1 MTTHTTP
8 PPHADQTDQT
18 DQTAE
23 PARRASRFD
32 ERGIALQTV
41 IIMVV
46 LLAIAG
52 TVAAVLFSR
61 ASDVTGDLESQDV
74 TSATIDS
81 AAECTNHLM
90 GGVAGVWTAPNC
102 KWTSASANT
111 ANPADVTRGRCQ
123 LVGGTYVRGSTT
135 VTATCTV

>member
-1 MTTHTTP
+1 MPTHTTP
-8 PPHADQTDQT
+8 PPHADQT

-52 TVAAVLFSR
+52 GVAAVLLS
-61 ASDVTGDLESQDV
+61 
-74 TSATIDS
+74 
-81 AAECTNHLM
+81 
-90 GGVAGVWTAPNC
+90 
-102 KWTSASANT
+102 
-111 ANPADVTRGRCQ
+111 RGREASSQ
-123 LVGGTYVRGSTT
+123 LEEQSVTTPVSGYDGSESLCEAAGYEFHDDNSCNYKTDAQCERAYGDGYEAEAADNDKGDHERG
-135 VTATCTV
+135 CDEP

>member
-1 MTTHTTP
+1 MRETQLPTHTTP
-8 PPHADQTDQT
+8 PPHADQT

-41 IIMVV
+41 IILVV

-52 TVAAVLFSR
+52 AVAAVLFSR

-74 TSATIDS
+74 S
-81 AAECTNHLM
+81 AAIDTPAECMNHHM
-90 GGVAGVWTAPNC
+90 GTEPGEWDG
-102 KWTSASANT
+102 
-111 ANPADVTRGRCQ
+111 ADGCEWELADQVTRGRCQ
-123 LVGGTYVRGSTT
+123 LVGGTF
-135 VTATCTV
+135 TAANDNCVVPAP